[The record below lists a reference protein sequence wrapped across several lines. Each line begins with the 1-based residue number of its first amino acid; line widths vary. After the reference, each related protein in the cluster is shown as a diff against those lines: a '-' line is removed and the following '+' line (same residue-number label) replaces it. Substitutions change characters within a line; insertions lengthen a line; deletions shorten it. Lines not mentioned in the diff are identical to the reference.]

1 MTPEN
6 RVREFWE
13 QRGTPLSVASI
24 TELVR
29 GAENAALERAASI
42 EPEPDIKDGSR
53 DAYASGYREGFLDC
67 LARYRGA
74 VRAMKHV

>member
-1 MTPEN
+1 MTPED

-29 GAENAALERAASI
+29 VAENDALERAA
-42 EPEPDIKDGSR
+42 K
-53 DAYASGYREGFLDC
+53 
-67 LARYRGA
+67 LAECQGGA
-74 VRAMKHV
+74 MGDRIRAMKHKTVSS